1 LASEQLGEAAANGSR
16 ISLPSKGVSQV
27 GVNVKKVAL
36 FLGLTYA
43 LTYLLA
49 ISYFQAG
56 GTVEP
61 PGILIVGVIYMFMP
75 TLCTI
80 VVQKLIYK
88 YPLKQPLRIR
98 FRPNRWFLVA
108 WLLPIVIA
116 FATFGVALLFP
127 GVTFSPDKQ
136 DNFRYLLLS
145 PEQFGMNIETNRFA
159 WAVFLT
165 LLQGLATGIT
175 VNALAGFGEEL
186 GWRGFL
192 QRELGALGFWR
203 ACALIG
209 LVWGFWHAPLIVQGL
224 NFPAHP
230 WAGVFLMN
238 VETVLS
244 APLFAYVCLKADSV
258 VAAAIFHGTGNGMSV
273 LATMGLEGGN
283 DLLVGSTG
291 LAGFLVLVVANLG
304 LIGFDRWFGGKAIT
318 RGFSQQPQVGVN
330 PKGGF
335 RDLNT

>member
-1 LASEQLGEAAANGSR
+1 VA
-16 ISLPSKGVSQV
+16 
-27 GVNVKKVAL
+27 VNVRKVAL

-61 PGILIVGVIYMFMP
+61 PGILIVGVLYMFMP
-75 TLCTI
+75 ALSAVI
-80 VVQKLIYK
+80 VQKLIYK
-88 YPLKQPLRIR
+88 AHLKQPLRINW
-98 FRPNRWFLVA
+98 RPNRWFLVA
-108 WLLPIVIA
+108 WLLPLVIA
-116 FATFGVALLFP
+116 VTTFGVDLLFP
-127 GVTFSPDKQ
+127 GVKFSPDKQ
-136 DNFRYLLLS
+136 DSFRYLLLK
-145 PEQFGMNIETNRFA
+145 PAQFGIEIETNRFA

-165 LLQGLATGIT
+165 LLQGLVTGIT

-192 QRELGALGFWR
+192 QRELGALGFWK
-203 ACALIG
+203 ASAIIG
-209 LVWGFWHAPLIVQGL
+209 LVWGFWHAPLIVHGV
-224 NFPAHP
+224 NYPKHP

-238 VETVLS
+238 VDTLLL
-244 APLFAYVCLKADSV
+244 APLFSYVCLKADSV

-273 LATMGLEGGN
+273 LATMGLEVGN

-291 LAGFLVLVVANLG
+291 LANFLVLVVANLG
-304 LIGFDRWFGGKAIT
+304 LVVFDRWFGGKAIT
-318 RGFSQQPQVGVN
+318 RGFSQQPQVGFN

-335 RDLNT
+335 